1 MSLHLNYWQHLED
14 TRSPNG
20 HALNVFYDQNSRYPI
35 IVLTTAGE
43 IFRYSIC
50 DKKWIEYYYH
60 DSINLVSSLF
70 KNPKTGYIIDTL
82 LNNKKNA
89 ILFVFIYANKDEGYM
104 NKDKLCIA
112 ELKLN
117 KQNEY
122 WKNRVVKIIHESFL
136 GEVDGTGSC
145 PIIIKDRFHLIGGYI
160 NKKHALLNKDGQKFK
175 TLHNVYNETIK
186 INYARLVKAG
196 NFVLSFG
203 GSEKYKW
210 EIIDYIH
217 QYDIGKNKWKRLK
230 ITMPKLMTRFGC
242 VTIMNDKYIVF
253 FGGHYHA
260 ESYDD
265 IYIYSVE
272 NKMFRLSNVKYP
284 QRGECHVVAV
294 NDKLKEELSVYG
306 FVRYQ
311 WKILPLHQQLF
322 PPKYLIHI
330 IRKYYHIEYIHL
342 FHKNGHWR
350 IDIFDLIWF
359 NIF

>member
-1 MSLHLNYWQHLED
+1 MSLCLNYWQHLED
-14 TRSPNG
+14 FRSLNG
-20 HALNVFYDQNSRYPI
+20 HVINVFYDQNSTYPI
-35 IVLTTAGE
+35 IVLTNIGE
-43 IFRYSIC
+43 IFRYSISEEE
-50 DKKWIEYYYH
+50 WIQYYYH
-60 DSINLVSSLF
+60 HDSISPFN
-70 KNPKTGYIIDTL
+70 NIIIDTFL
-82 LNNKKNA
+82 DNRKNA
-89 ILFVFIYANKDEGYM
+89 IMFVFVYENTSSLYV
-104 NKDKLCIA
+104 A

-117 KQNEY
+117 QQNEY
-122 WKNRVVKIIHESFL
+122 WKNRVIKIIHESCCWIL
-136 GEVDGTGSC
+136 DGCC
-145 PIIIKDRFHLIGGYI
+145 PIIIKDRFHFIGGRL
-160 NKKHALLNKDGQKFK
+160 NKTHALLNVNQKFE

-253 FGGHYHA
+253 FGGGYHK

-322 PPKYLIHI
+322 PPKYIIHI

-350 IDIFDLIWF
+350 IDIFDLI
-359 NIF
+359 